1 MKYRLKKDKDPQ
13 GQSGWVISSQEG
25 KNKRWKF
32 YEGYYDFSEAMKEY
46 NRILH
51 SQCPIQK
58 EREEM
63 FSFLQKEAIELKAKL
78 NIVLNDLNR
87 VERGE
92 LPSDSYETKE
102 AS

>member
-1 MKYRLKKDKDPQ
+1 
-13 GQSGWVISSQEG
+13 
-25 KNKRWKF
+25 
-32 YEGYYDFSEAMKEY
+32 
-46 NRILH
+46 
-51 SQCPIQK
+51 
-58 EREEM
+58 M